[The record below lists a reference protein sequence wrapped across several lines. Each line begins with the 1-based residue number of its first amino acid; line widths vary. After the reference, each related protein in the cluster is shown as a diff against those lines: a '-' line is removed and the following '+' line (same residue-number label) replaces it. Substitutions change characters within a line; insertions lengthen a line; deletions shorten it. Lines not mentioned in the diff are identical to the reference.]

1 MSMDILAG
9 TGGRLA
15 SLAKNAAAPQGK
27 SGEQAGS
34 DGDISDPAKLFGALL
49 EKPQSKEID
58 TSEQK
63 DESDTQEAEAA
74 IDPSRQSSVYS
85 VSQNLFSLAANLSAV
100 NEGHSASTVEGD
112 SKAAA
117 VVAVTDASEDGL
129 NAKAVDAELS
139 ALLPDAENKH
149 VEVASADKK
158 KAAATDAKTGNKLE
172 AALASSVPKP
182 DSAPVEPAN
191 APEEV
196 TMAKQPADGGNVQ
209 DRMAMQPQ
217 QQALRGN
224 APVEAKAGVFAP
236 QASVRIND
244 IQLISERSFGAV
256 KTLQIRLDPVELGAV
271 TARIRVVAD
280 NIEVHLIADKAHG
293 AEALAAD
300 RSMIEKALKL
310 AGVTEDSKITVT
322 VAERGVVNAQQS
334 TSSQN
339 AGHQQAGSQQQGQQG
354 FGMQSGTDGR
364 NGSQSQSQAQF
375 MGGEGRQNGQSAD
388 TRGGTSDARG
398 PNAEA
403 IQDTSAFVNGRNRG
417 LVV

>member
-15 SLAKNAAAPQGK
+15 SLSKNAAAPQGK
-27 SGEQAGS
+27 SGEQAGAN
-34 DGDISDPAKLFGALL
+34 GDISDPAKLFGALL

-85 VSQNLFSLAANLSAV
+85 VSQNLFSFAANLSAV
-100 NEGHSASTVEGD
+100 NEGHSASTAEVD
-112 SKAAA
+112 SKTAA
-117 VVAVTDASEDGL
+117 VVAVADTSEDGL

-139 ALLPDAENKH
+139 DLSPDAENKP
-149 VEVASADKK
+149 VAAAALDKK
-158 KAAATDAKTGNKLE
+158 NAATIDAKTGNKLE
-172 AALASSVPKP
+172 AAAASSVPKP
-182 DSAPVEPAN
+182 DNASVEPAN
-191 APEEV
+191 AQEEV
-196 TMAKQPADGGNVQ
+196 AIAKQPADGGNVH

-217 QQALRGN
+217 QPSRGN
-224 APVEAKAGVFAP
+224 APVEVKADAFAP

-300 RSMIEKALKL
+300 RSMIEKALKI

-322 VAERGVVNAQQS
+322 VAERGVVHAQQS
-334 TSSQN
+334 TSSQS
-339 AGHQQAGSQQQGQQG
+339 AGHQQPGSQQQGQHG
-354 FGMQSGTDGR
+354 FDMQSGTDGR
-364 NGSQSQSQAQF
+364 NGSQGQSQAQF
-375 MGGEGRQNGQSAD
+375 MGGEGRQNGESAD
-388 TRGGTSDARG
+388 TRRGASDTHG
-398 PNAEA
+398 QNGEA
-403 IQDTSAFVNGRNRG
+403 IQDTSAFASGRNRG